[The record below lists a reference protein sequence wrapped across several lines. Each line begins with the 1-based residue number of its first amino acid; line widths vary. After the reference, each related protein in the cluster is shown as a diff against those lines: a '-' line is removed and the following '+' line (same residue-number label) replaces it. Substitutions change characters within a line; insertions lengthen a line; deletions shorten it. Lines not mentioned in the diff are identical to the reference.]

1 MVLAILRLMKIL
13 VTGSS
18 GHLGQALV
26 LTLRAQG
33 HEVLGLDLHPW
44 AHTDVLGSVQDAALV
59 ARCMQ
64 GVGCV
69 MHTATLH
76 KPHVATHS
84 RQAFIDTNVSGT
96 LVLLE
101 QAQAAGVGRFIFTST
116 TSTFGDAMRPSPGQP
131 AVWVNED
138 VHPVPKNIY
147 GATKLAAED
156 LCQLFHRDHGLPVIV
171 LRTSRFFPEAD
182 DDATAR
188 ASLDDANLKT
198 VELLHRRVDLADVV
212 TAHEVAMQQAPALG
226 FGRFIISATT
236 PFQPQD
242 VPRLRANASAVLRL
256 RCPGY
261 ETVFDRLGWTMP
273 DDLDR
278 VYDNR
283 LARERLGWQPRYGFA
298 SALRDLAAGRDPRS
312 PLARTIGIRGY
323 QGSGYGHGDFG
334 PKN

>member
-1 MVLAILRLMKIL
+1 MKIL

-26 LTLRAQG
+26 PTLKTQG
-33 HEVLGLDLHPW
+33 HEVLGLDLHPS
-44 AHTDVLGSVQDAALV
+44 AHTDVLGSVQDATLV
-59 ARCMQ
+59 ARCLQ

-101 QAQAAGVGRFIFTST
+101 QAQAAGVGRFLFTST
-116 TSTFGDAMRPSPGQP
+116 TSTFGDAMRPPPAQP
-131 AVWVNED
+131 AVWVTED
-138 VHPVPKNIY
+138 TRPVPKNIY
-147 GATKLAAED
+147 GASKLAAED

-182 DDATAR
+182 DDAPTR
-188 ASLDDANLKT
+188 ASLVDANLKT
-198 VELLHRRVDLADVV
+198 IELLYRRVDLADVV
-212 TAHEVAMQQAPALG
+212 SAHEGAMERAPALG

-242 VPRLRANASAVLRL
+242 VQMLRAKASDVLRL
-256 RCPGY
+256 RCPGF
-261 ETVFDRLGWTMP
+261 EAVFDRLGWKMP
-273 DDLDR
+273 NDLDR

-283 LARERLGWQPRYGFA
+283 LARERLNWQPRYDFA
-298 SALRDLAAGRDPRS
+298 RALEDLAAGRDPRS
-312 PLARTIGIRGY
+312 PLSRAIGIRGY

-334 PKN
+334 PQG